1 MDRRLNAPSRRGFT
15 LIELLIV
22 VLMIG
27 VLATLVIPKYRQA
40 EMKAQG
46 ADVSA
51 RVEAINVALK
61 LYEADHDSLPT
72 GTGPTGS
79 PPTWLVP
86 YVNGNQFSG
95 PIGIKYQYARADLL
109 TAATLLITAGT
120 NDEAQIL
127 LAAAAGLSSN
137 GVVLG
142 GGTSLLVTLTQ

>member
-1 MDRRLNAPSRRGFT
+1 MAGQRRPHLNRGFT

-46 ADVSA
+46 ADVTA

-61 LYEADHDSLPT
+61 LYESDHDSLPS
-72 GTGPTGS
+72 GTGPSGS
-79 PPTWLVP
+79 PPSWLAN
-86 YVNGNQFSG
+86 YVNGNQFAG
-95 PIGIKYQYARADLL
+95 PQGITYQYARSDIL
-109 TAATLLITAGT
+109 TPATLLITAGT
-120 NDEAQIL
+120 TDEAQIL
-127 LAAAAGLSSN
+127 LAAAGGLGN
-137 GVVLG
+137 NAVVLG